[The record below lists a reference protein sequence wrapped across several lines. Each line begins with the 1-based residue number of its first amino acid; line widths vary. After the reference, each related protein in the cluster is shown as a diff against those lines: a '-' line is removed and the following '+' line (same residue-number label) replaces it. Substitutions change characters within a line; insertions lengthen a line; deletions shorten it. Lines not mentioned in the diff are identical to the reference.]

1 MKKTQVRIQILGSSF
16 TVQTDESPE
25 YLHRVVQYL
34 SDKVGSIERS
44 TGTSDPLKAA
54 ILAGIIVVDELFRLR
69 DNSGTGG
76 ITGHEA
82 EEAERITRQ
91 LIRKIDETLKNP

>member
-16 TVQTDESPE
+16 TIQTDESPE
-25 YLHRVVQYL
+25 YLSRVVQYL
-34 SDKVGSIERS
+34 SEKVGSVERS

-54 ILAGIIVVDELFRLR
+54 ILAGVIVVDELFRLR
-69 DNSGTGG
+69 EKSSGG

-91 LIRKIDETLKNP
+91 LIRKIDDTLKNP